1 MDHFPRF
8 LIAGTEKR
16 MSPEGKVQIT
26 KRLIN
31 KTNEIF
37 KNSLQEIT
45 WDNQI
50 SSRETDSADRAF
62 LKKFFFLYDK
72 ASENFLAT
80 IKLKTM
86 KSPW

>member
-1 MDHFPRF
+1 MDHFPTF

>member
-1 MDHFPRF
+1 MP
-8 LIAGTEKR
+8 
-16 MSPEGKVQIT
+16 PEGKVQIT

-31 KTNEIF
+31 ETNEIF
-37 KNSLQEIT
+37 KNSLQEMT

-50 SSRETDSADRAF
+50 ISRQTDSADRAF

-80 IKLKTM
+80 NKSKTM
-86 KSPW
+86 KRHW

>member
-1 MDHFPRF
+1 
-8 LIAGTEKR
+8 

>member
-31 KTNEIF
+31 ETKENF
-37 KNSLQEIT
+37 KNSLQDMT
-45 WDNQI
+45 WDNEI
-50 SSRETDSADRAF
+50 SSKRTDSADRPF
-62 LKKFFFLYDK
+62 LKKFFFHYYK
-72 ASENFLAT
+72 ASETFVAT
-80 IKLKTM
+80 IKSKTM

>member
-1 MDHFPRF
+1 MDHFPTF

-50 SSRETDSADRAF
+50 SSRETDSADRPF

-80 IKLKTM
+80 IKFKTM

>member
-1 MDHFPRF
+1 MP
-8 LIAGTEKR
+8 
-16 MSPEGKVQIT
+16 PEGKVQIT

-31 KTNEIF
+31 ETSEIF
-37 KNSLQEIT
+37 KNSLQEMT

-50 SSRETDSADRAF
+50 ISRQTDSADRAF
-62 LKKFFFLYDK
+62 LKKFFFLYYK

-86 KSPW
+86 KRPW

>member
-1 MDHFPRF
+1 MDHFPTF

-16 MSPEGKVQIT
+16 MSPEGKVEIT

-45 WDNQI
+45 WDNLI

-80 IKLKTM
+80 IKFKTM

>member
-1 MDHFPRF
+1 MDHFPTF

-16 MSPEGKVQIT
+16 MPPERKVQIT

-31 KTNEIF
+31 ETNEIF
-37 KNSLQEIT
+37 KNSLQEMT

-50 SSRETDSADRAF
+50 ISRQTDSADRAF

-80 IKLKTM
+80 NKSKTM
-86 KSPW
+86 KRPW